1 MQFIKLVN
9 DSKKIIMFGISK
21 NKSKVVE
28 DESIRDKSKFVVVGF
43 TVMILAFFTLI
54 IGEIYTSLQL
64 SKQNKLLNGSANI
77 EQESNNIVVQMAK
90 VGKEVNKSEYEY
102 IKEIMKFM
110 SPTEFQNF
118 KNSISGMANE
128 FNVQINSLN
137 ESKADALGKNYSINY
152 IEYQFLSTYENLT
165 FLKNKIAET
174 NFKVNIIEENVSRE
188 NAKSDKVLA
197 EGKIG
202 VYVFPGKEKIL
213 KEKSAL
219 IEKFKSEEAKLTEKN
234 QAKE

>member
-1 MQFIKLVN
+1 
-9 DSKKIIMFGISK
+9 MFGLGK

-43 TVMILAFFTLI
+43 TVMVFSFLLLI
-54 IGEIYTSLQL
+54 ISEIYTSLQL
-64 SKQNKLLNGSANI
+64 SKQNRLIASTGDI
-77 EQESNNIVVQMAK
+77 QEKSDDIVLEMAK
-90 VGKEVNKSEYEY
+90 VGRDVNKSEYEY
-102 IKEIMKFM
+102 IKEIMMFM

-137 ESKADALGKNYSINY
+137 ESKADQLGKTYSINY

-165 FLKNKIAET
+165 FLKNKISET
-174 NFKVNIIEENVSRE
+174 DFKINIIEEEVTRE
-188 NAKSDKVLA
+188 NPTSDKVLA

-202 VYVFPGKEKIL
+202 VYVFPGKEKLL
-213 KEKSAL
+213 KDKAKI
-219 IEKFKSEEAKLTEKN
+219 IEKFKAEEEKLAEKN
-234 QAKE
+234 KNKPENN

>member
-1 MQFIKLVN
+1 
-9 DSKKIIMFGISK
+9 MFGLGK

-43 TVMILAFFTLI
+43 TVMIFSFLLLI
-54 IGEIYTSLQL
+54 ISEIYTSLQL
-64 SKQNKLLNGSANI
+64 SKQNSLIASTGDI
-77 EQESNNIVVQMAK
+77 QEQSDNIVLEMAK
-90 VGKEVNKSEYEY
+90 VGRDVNKSEYEY
-102 IKEIMKFM
+102 IKEIMMFM

-137 ESKADALGKNYSINY
+137 ESKADQLGKTYAINY

-165 FLKNKIAET
+165 FLKNKISET
-174 NFKVNIIEENVSRE
+174 NFKVNIIEEEVTRE
-188 NAKSDKVLA
+188 NPTSNKVLA

-202 VYVFPGKEKIL
+202 VYVFPGKEKLL
-213 KEKSAL
+213 KDKAKI
-219 IEKFKSEEAKLTEKN
+219 IEKFKAEKEKLAEKN
-234 QAKE
+234 KNKPENN

>member
-1 MQFIKLVN
+1 
-9 DSKKIIMFGISK
+9 MFGLGK

-43 TVMILAFFTLI
+43 TVMVFSFLLLI
-54 IGEIYTSLQL
+54 ISEIYTSLQL
-64 SKQNKLLNGSANI
+64 SKQNRLIASTGDI
-77 EQESNNIVVQMAK
+77 QEQSDNIVLEMAK
-90 VGKEVNKSEYEY
+90 VGRDVNKSEYEY
-102 IKEIMKFM
+102 IKEIMMFM

-137 ESKADALGKNYSINY
+137 ESKADQLGKTYAINY

-165 FLKNKIAET
+165 FLKNKISET
-174 NFKVNIIEENVSRE
+174 DFKVNIIEEEVTRE
-188 NAKSDKVLA
+188 NPTSNKVLA

-202 VYVFPGKEKIL
+202 VYVFPGKEKLL
-213 KEKSAL
+213 KDKAKI
-219 IEKFKSEEAKLTEKN
+219 IEKFKAEEEKLAEKN
-234 QAKE
+234 KNKPENN

>member
-1 MQFIKLVN
+1 
-9 DSKKIIMFGISK
+9 MFGLGK

-43 TVMILAFFTLI
+43 TVMIFSFLLLI
-54 IGEIYTSLQL
+54 ISEIYTSLQL
-64 SKQNKLLNGSANI
+64 SKQNRLIAGTGDI
-77 EQESNNIVVQMAK
+77 QEQSDNIVLEMAK
-90 VGKEVNKSEYEY
+90 VGRDVNKSEYEY
-102 IKEIMKFM
+102 IKEIMMFM

-137 ESKADALGKNYSINY
+137 ESKADQLGKTYAINY

-165 FLKNKIAET
+165 FLKNKISET
-174 NFKVNIIEENVSRE
+174 DFKVNIIEEEVTRE
-188 NAKSDKVLA
+188 NPTSNKVLA

-202 VYVFPGKEKIL
+202 VYVFPGKEKLL
-213 KEKSAL
+213 KDKAKI
-219 IEKFKSEEAKLTEKN
+219 IEKFKAEEEKLAEKN
-234 QAKE
+234 KNKPENN

>member
-1 MQFIKLVN
+1 
-9 DSKKIIMFGISK
+9 MFGLGK

-43 TVMILAFFTLI
+43 TVMVFSFLLLI
-54 IGEIYTSLQL
+54 ISEIYTSLQL
-64 SKQNKLLNGSANI
+64 SKQNRLIASTGDI
-77 EQESNNIVVQMAK
+77 QEQSDNIVLEMAK
-90 VGKEVNKSEYEY
+90 VGRDVNKSEYEY
-102 IKEIMKFM
+102 IKEIMMFM

-137 ESKADALGKNYSINY
+137 ESKADQLGKTYSINY

-165 FLKNKIAET
+165 FLKNKISET
-174 NFKVNIIEENVSRE
+174 DFKINIIEEEVTRE
-188 NAKSDKVLA
+188 NPTSDKVLA

-202 VYVFPGKEKIL
+202 VYVFPGKEKLL
-213 KEKSAL
+213 KDKAKI
-219 IEKFKSEEAKLTEKN
+219 IEKFKAEEEKLAEKN
-234 QAKE
+234 KNKPENN

>member
-1 MQFIKLVN
+1 
-9 DSKKIIMFGISK
+9 MFGLGK

-43 TVMILAFFTLI
+43 TVMVFSFLLLI
-54 IGEIYTSLQL
+54 ISEIYTSLQL
-64 SKQNKLLNGSANI
+64 SKQNRLIASTGGI
-77 EQESNNIVVQMAK
+77 QEQSDNIVLEMAK
-90 VGKEVNKSEYEY
+90 VGRDVNKSEYEY
-102 IKEIMKFM
+102 IKEIMMFM

-137 ESKADALGKNYSINY
+137 ESKADQLGKTYAINY

-165 FLKNKIAET
+165 FLKNKISET
-174 NFKVNIIEENVSRE
+174 DFKINIIEEEVTRE
-188 NAKSDKVLA
+188 NPTSDKVLA

-202 VYVFPGKEKIL
+202 VYVFPGKEKLL
-213 KEKSAL
+213 KDKAKI
-219 IEKFKSEEAKLTEKN
+219 IEKFKAEEEKLAEKN
-234 QAKE
+234 KNKPENN